1 MESRAFRETWVTTYI
16 LADMK
21 SPKVLV
27 LSLLSQNPLYYHAVS
42 MFHAQIDISKTQNV
56 YNANV
61 DGVST
66 PFYWVADESVSM
78 ISPSKCFVMYSKLI
92 LYLDVF
98 QKVLIIS
105 RTFLM
110 ELCRYLMYSVESANE
125 NSYFPVWSFL
135 TSFFYIITLASG
147 SSTILWRRV
156 DSTQPCFI
164 PNFCGLLFFS
174 ISWC

>member
-66 PFYWVADESVSM
+66 PF
-78 ISPSKCFVMYSKLI
+78 
-92 LYLDVF
+92 
-98 QKVLIIS
+98 
-105 RTFLM
+105 
-110 ELCRYLMYSVESANE
+110 
-125 NSYFPVWSFL
+125 
-135 TSFFYIITLASG
+135 
-147 SSTILWRRV
+147 
-156 DSTQPCFI
+156 
-164 PNFCGLLFFS
+164 
-174 ISWC
+174 